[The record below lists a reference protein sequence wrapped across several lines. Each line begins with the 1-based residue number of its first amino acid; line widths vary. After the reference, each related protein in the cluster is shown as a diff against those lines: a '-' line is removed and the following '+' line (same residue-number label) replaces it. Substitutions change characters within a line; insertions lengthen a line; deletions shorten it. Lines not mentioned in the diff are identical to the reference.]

1 MDNYSSYN
9 DLAKAE
15 KEGEDF
21 ERIFCVRDGAT
32 VAVIAPHAG
41 GIEPKTEVIAKDI
54 AGKEFSFYCFRG
66 LKKKGNRSLH
76 ITSNKF
82 DEPECVNL
90 VAKHRLVVT
99 IHGCDKEGERVFLGG
114 LDKPLIDDLTLAL
127 AESGIKAE
135 TTGQEYTGACFS
147 NICNLGLT
155 KVGVQFELSLAF
167 RNGTRVP
174 SFVAAIRKVLFK
186 RQNKI

>member
-1 MDNYSSYN
+1 
-9 DLAKAE
+9 LP
-15 KEGEDF
+15 
-21 ERIFCVRDGAT
+21 
-32 VAVIAPHAG
+32 PHAG
-41 GIEPKTEVIAKDI
+41 GIEPKTEIIAKNI
-54 AGKEFSFYCFRG
+54 AGTEFSFYCFRG

-76 ITSNKF
+76 ITSHNF

-114 LDKPLIDDLTLAL
+114 LDKPLIDDLALAL
-127 AESGIKAE
+127 EKAGIKAE
-135 TTGQEYTGACFS
+135 TTGHEYTGTCVS

-155 KVGVQFELSLAF
+155 KAGVQIELSLAF
-167 RNGTRVP
+167 RNGTQVP
-174 SFVAAIRKVLFK
+174 SFVATVRGVLFK